1 MKMTMQKI
9 AELAGVSRGAVDKT
23 IHNRPG
29 VKPEIRKK
37 ILRVIEE
44 TGYTPL
50 KDRKQ
55 MVSPMRAKTVTVIL
69 PRLTNPY
76 FIVLKQSL
84 ETLSATLPNI
94 QLQFYPCNSTDVR
107 GILDI
112 LDRTQQSTDA
122 YLFRGVNSTAICQKL
137 NDIGKPVIFFDSDV
151 PGAER
156 LCLIAEDWHGR
167 RCHGA
172 HSQGNRHVFHQSDAG
187 RTGSCHAGHVI
198 SVFHGRQTPGTDADS
213 SIYYDFFR

>member
-76 FIVLKQSL
+76 FYCVKA
-84 ETLSATLPNI
+84 EPRNA
-94 QLQFYPCNSTDVR
+94 
-107 GILDI
+107 
-112 LDRTQQSTDA
+112 
-122 YLFRGVNSTAICQKL
+122 FRH
-137 NDIGKPVIFFDSDV
+137 
-151 PGAER
+151 
-156 LCLIAEDWHGR
+156 IAEYPIAILSVQFDGCSRDFRYFRPHPAEYRCLFVSR
-167 RCHGA
+167 RKQHCHLSKA
-172 HSQGNRHVFHQSDAG
+172 E
-187 RTGSCHAGHVI
+187 
-198 SVFHGRQTPGTDADS
+198 
-213 SIYYDFFR
+213 